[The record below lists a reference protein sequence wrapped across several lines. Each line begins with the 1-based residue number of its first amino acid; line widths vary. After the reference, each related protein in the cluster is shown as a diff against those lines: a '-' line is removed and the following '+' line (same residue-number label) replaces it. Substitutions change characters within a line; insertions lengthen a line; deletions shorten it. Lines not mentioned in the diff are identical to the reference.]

1 MHFSNSCN
9 SSRICQKSSWSGERA
24 FRVEKIKGVFGAAQ
38 SPAPAPRKTVE
49 GGEVRVSH
57 RLS

>member
-1 MHFSNSCN
+1 MHFSNSRN

-24 FRVEKIKGVFGAAQ
+24 FRVEKIKGVFGAAA
-38 SPAPAPRKTVE
+38 APAPRKTVE
-49 GGEVRVSH
+49 GGEVRASH